1 MPMRSWTRGTAMVAA
16 LAIGASVLGAQAP
29 KCDIPTQTDPNLLK
43 ANIAFG
49 GAFKQGAK
57 PEDKAKALA
66 ATVKALTDSPS
77 AFREQAGRQFLLG
90 QALLTW
96 LEQPGTQVVE
106 SRGKIGYTENP
117 TGTVDLHLAID
128 SAFAGIRGVKPECG
142 DSLRLYTGS
151 LWAAAVNKG
160 VDFLNKGE
168 LDSASTWAQR
178 SMSLNPASHYGY
190 QVMAGVAQTKDDTTM
205 MLTWFDKGATVGL
218 ASSDTAAKKFG
229 ESMLQNLA
237 VVYQNASVDAQEPK
251 KTEMA
256 KKAANTYRR
265 YLELNPNDFTTKLRI
280 LRLEGAKID
289 AAAAEKLVTEMQQA
303 GDAVSDAQLVD
314 VGNELSKNEQFA
326 QALTVFQMALKRNP
340 SSRDALYNT
349 AVALNNLERYDEI
362 APYFTKLR
370 AVDPNNPGIY
380 QLGQNTIRARRL
392 AIQTKANKGVRP
404 KPGQSVTLTPAQN
417 AQMKVLQDS
426 LIAYS
431 NLMQNV
437 SPVVQV
443 TQFSPSPTGAS
454 FGAFVQV
461 PPMKPTGTYT
471 IAVEFLN
478 AQEQVVATGTAT
490 TKAIEPGGSDPV
502 RIEGKGAGIVAFRY
516 KVTR

>member
-1 MPMRSWTRGTAMVAA
+1 MPMRSWTRGTATVAA
-16 LAIGASVLGAQAP
+16 LALGAAVLGAQAP
-29 KCDIPTQTDPNLLK
+29 KCEIPQTDPRLFV
-43 ANIAFG
+43 ANNAFG
-49 GAFKQGAK
+49 GAFKANAK

-66 ATVKALTDSPS
+66 ATVKLLTDNP
-77 AFREQAGRQFLLG
+77 ATYQNEQGRAFLLG
-90 QALLTW
+90 QVLLTW
-96 LEQPGTQVVE
+96 LDQPGTQIVE
-106 SRGKIGYTENP
+106 SRGKIGYTANP

-128 SAFAGIRGVKPECG
+128 SAFSAIRAAKPECA
-142 DSLRLYTGS
+142 DTLRLYTGN

-178 SMSLNPASHYGY
+178 SISLNPASHYGY

-205 MLTWFDKGATVGL
+205 MVTWFDKGATVGL
-218 ASSDTAAKKFG
+218 ASRDTTAKKFG

-237 VVYQNASVDAQEPK
+237 VVYQNASVDAQEPRK
-251 KTEMA
+251 SEMA
-256 KKAANTYRR
+256 KKAVETYRR

-280 LRLEGAKID
+280 LKLEGAKLD
-289 AAAAEKLVTEMQQA
+289 AAAAEKLVAELQA
-303 GDAVSDAQLVD
+303 AGTAVSDAQLVD
-314 VGNELSKNEQFA
+314 VGNELSKNDQFA
-326 QALTVFQMALKRNP
+326 PALTVFTMALKRNP

-370 AVDPNNPGIY
+370 TVDPNNPGIY

-426 LIAYS
+426 LLAYT

-437 SPVVQV
+437 TPIVQV
-443 TQFSPSPTGAS
+443 TQFSPSEQGAA

-461 PPMKPTGTYT
+461 PPAKPAGAYT
-471 IAVEFLN
+471 VTVEFLN
-478 AQEQVVATGTAT
+478 AQEQVVATGSAT
-490 TKAIEPGGSDPV
+490 TKAIEPGSSEPIKVD
-502 RIEGKGAGIVAFRY
+502 GKGAGIVAFRY
-516 KVTR
+516 KVTK